1 MITDIIDILANAKA
15 HRIKQ
20 ERKLIE
26 AKAKL
31 QEVQSTA
38 SNESST
44 TKPDSY
50 SNNVSQLKQ
59 TNNDQHSSQEINH
72 N

>member
-44 TKPDSY
+44 TKPDSH

>member
-1 MITDIIDILANAKA
+1 MITNIIDILANAKA

-31 QEVQSTA
+31 QEVQSRVD
-38 SNESST
+38 NDSST
-44 TKPDSY
+44 TKPNDHSTH
-50 SNNVSQLKQ
+50 VDQLKQ

>member
-20 ERKLIE
+20 ERKLLE
-26 AKAKL
+26 AKTIL
-31 QEVQSTA
+31 QEVQSRA
-38 SNESST
+38 SNEFST
-44 TKPDSY
+44 TKPTNH
-50 SNNVSQLKQ
+50 SNYVDQLKQ
-59 TNNDQHSSQEINH
+59 TNNDQHSSEEINH

>member
-1 MITDIIDILANAKA
+1 MITNIIDILANAKA

-31 QEVQSTA
+31 QEVQSRV
-38 SNESST
+38 SNDSST
-44 TKPDSY
+44 TKPNDHSTH
-50 SNNVSQLKQ
+50 VDQLKQ